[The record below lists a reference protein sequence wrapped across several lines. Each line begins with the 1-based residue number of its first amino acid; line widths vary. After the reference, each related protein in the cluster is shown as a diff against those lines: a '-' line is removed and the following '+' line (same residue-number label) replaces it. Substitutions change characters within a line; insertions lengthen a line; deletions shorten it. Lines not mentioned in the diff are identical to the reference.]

1 MISIEIPERL
11 NGNTFYGIILPSI
24 YENIIKGDYEIDFD
38 MHRTELANP
47 EGLVNLLAAA
57 SMIRSKSGNIPKL
70 YLPESQNLLDFMRRI
85 GFFEWATVPRCEA
98 LKFNYCYDDIFKD
111 EYGRQSIYFRPQ
123 LFGLY
128 VHSGEGTTFNRHIS
142 HVEKYVSRIADSLI
156 DEVDASALSRYS
168 RMLTLSLIQVVK
180 NSLEHNSGHIGTLAY
195 YMIQK
200 TPYNTIEFAF
210 SDIGQGFLE
219 RMKSMLKEKD
229 EEAIKKYGY
238 LEQKL
243 NNRELLF
250 KEHENNPNLLAIINA
265 VKYREDSEI
274 PGLDKI
280 KKFVLKYNGR
290 LSIHSGNYS
299 VIYEKNK
306 KEGIEEKRTQTFH
319 NNSYFSGCHMKIVIN
334 IPESKNE
341 KIWR

>member
-1 MISIEIPERL
+1 MISIEIPDRL
-11 NGNTFYGIILPSI
+11 NGSTFYGEILPSI

-47 EGLVNLLAAA
+47 EGLVNLMAAA
-57 SMIRSKSGNIPKL
+57 SMIRSKSEYIPRL
-70 YLPESQNLLDFMRRI
+70 YLPESPNLHDFMRKI
-85 GFFEWATVPRCEA
+85 GFFKWATVPNCEA
-98 LKFNYCYDDIFKD
+98 LRFNYCYDDIFND
-111 EYGRQSIYFRPQ
+111 ELGRPSNYFRPHF
-123 LFGLY
+123 FGLFI
-128 VHSGEGTTFNRHIS
+128 HTKEGTSFNKHINNIINLTNEIAAS
-142 HVEKYVSRIADSLI
+142 FSDKVDVSILNQYRRL
-156 DEVDASALSRYS
+156 
-168 RMLTLSLIQVVK
+168 LTLSLIQVVK

-243 NNRELLF
+243 KNRELLF

-290 LSIHSGNYS
+290 FSIHSGNYT
-299 VIYEKNK
+299 VIYEKSK
-306 KEGIEEKRTQTFH
+306 KEGIGDKRMQMFH
-319 NNSYFSGCHMKIVIN
+319 NNSYFSGCHLKIVIN
-334 IPESKNE
+334 LPESINGQ
-341 KIWR
+341 

>member
-1 MISIEIPERL
+1 MVSIEIPNRL
-11 NGNTFYGIILPSI
+11 NGNTFYGEILPSI

-70 YLPESQNLLDFMRRI
+70 YFPESPNLLDFMRRI
-85 GFFEWATVPRCEA
+85 GFFNCATVPDCEA
-98 LKFNYCYDDIFKD
+98 LSFNYTYDDIYND
-111 EYGRQSIYFRPQ
+111 GYERQSKYLRPQ
-123 LFGLY
+123 LYGLFT
-128 VHSGEGTTFNRHIS
+128 HSKEVLNSHFNNLNNF
-142 HVEKYVSRIADSLI
+142 VTKMADSLI
-156 DEVDASALSRYS
+156 DEYDASILSRYCS
-168 RMLTLSLIQVVK
+168 MLRQSLVQVVI
-180 NSLEHNSGHIGTLAY
+180 NSLEHNSGYIGTLAY

-219 RMKSMLKEKD
+219 RMKKMLKEKD
-229 EEAIKKYGY
+229 VDAINKYGH
-238 LEQKL
+238 LEQKF

-250 KEHENNPNLLAIINA
+250 KEHEENPNLLAIIHA
-265 VKYREDSEI
+265 IKFREDFEI

-280 KKFVLKYNGR
+280 KRFVLKYNGR
-290 LSIHSGNYS
+290 LSIHSGNYT

-334 IPESKNE
+334 LPESKNV
-341 KIWR
+341 KKWR